1 MKVAE
6 LTFPDLKTTTS
17 ESTVADAVLT
27 LADATCTDS
36 PFSSETPIS

>member
-6 LTFPDLKTTTS
+6 LMFTVLKTTAS